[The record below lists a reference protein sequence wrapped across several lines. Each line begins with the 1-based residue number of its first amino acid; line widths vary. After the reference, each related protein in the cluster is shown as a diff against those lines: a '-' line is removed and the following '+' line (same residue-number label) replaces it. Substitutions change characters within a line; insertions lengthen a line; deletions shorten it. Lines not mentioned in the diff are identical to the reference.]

1 MPKVKKKGCIP
12 INGGKRN
19 GYVSERKQKDGEMG
33 WLVEACL
40 FGKKIWKEMGK
51 GLEGKGG
58 GRLMANSETVILK
71 TGAEEN
77 TFLKRQVQGWL
88 PLLPADQ
95 TALRP

>member
-1 MPKVKKKGCIP
+1 
-12 INGGKRN
+12 
-19 GYVSERKQKDGEMG
+19 MG

-58 GRLMANSETVILK
+58 GRQRANSETVILK

-77 TFLKRQVQGWL
+77 TFLKRQVQGL
-88 PLLPADQ
+88 LLLLPADQ

>member
-1 MPKVKKKGCIP
+1 MTKGKKKGCIP

-40 FGKKIWKEMGK
+40 FGKKIWKEMVK

-58 GRLMANSETVILK
+58 GRQRANSERFLK
-71 TGAEEN
+71 SGAEE
-77 TFLKRQVQGWL
+77 THF
-88 PLLPADQ
+88 
-95 TALRP
+95 